1 MTSSTASINKN
12 RPVPIFLE
20 LAFCYFLTW
29 FSLIPK
35 LVVFHPFLNL
45 LIGHV
50 EVAFLFIIFFMFRL
64 CLSKFILTCT
74 DAGDDTTVDEQ
85 IGACDETGMLSQQE
99 GCCLGNLVAGT
110 CTLGG

>member
-85 IGACDETGMLSQQE
+85 IGACDKTGMFTKQE
-99 GCCLGNLVAGT
+99 GSSIGNLVA
-110 CTLGG
+110 CCYALGG